1 MITVTISHYLT
12 DTFLGRMSLVFEL
25 GSERVSSLIVSEFRA
40 SLCHQVDALSGETFT
55 FKQLSSFARKL
66 GSAMIKRGLQ
76 KGDVFAIHLP
86 NVPEYAIVLYGVP
99 LVAGVITTLNPNYT
113 EDELLHKMQL
123 TKAKY
128 IITTPSHAEL
138 IQRVSSKV
146 GMKEVFVLGSAPG
159 CTSFSTLLEDDG
171 SARGFDVDPRND
183 VFYILYSSGTTG
195 VPKGVMLTHR
205 NLVTLAVL
213 QSSVEQAASLVSEQE
228 AMLVFMPFFGAFML
242 CLALICGLYLG
253 KKLVCM
259 EKFDEALMVQY
270 MERFK
275 ASQSVSERVG
285 GLASV

>member
-1 MITVTISHYLT
+1 M
-12 DTFLGRMSLVFEL
+12 
-25 GSERVSSLIVSEFRA
+25 
-40 SLCHQVDALSGETFT
+40 
-55 FKQLSSFARKL
+55 
-66 GSAMIKRGLQ
+66 
-76 KGDVFAIHLP
+76 
-86 NVPEYAIVLYGVP
+86 
-99 LVAGVITTLNPNYT
+99 
-113 EDELLHKMQL
+113 
-123 TKAKY
+123 
-128 IITTPSHAEL
+128 
-138 IQRVSSKV
+138 
-146 GMKEVFVLGSAPG
+146 
-159 CTSFSTLLEDDG
+159 
-171 SARGFDVDPRND
+171 DPRND

-228 AMLVFMPFFGAFML
+228 AMLVF
-242 CLALICGLYLG
+242 ICGLYLG